1 MKFSISSVGCSKPS
15 RANTSFLSWA
25 FIVLARG
32 FCVGML
38 CNSMLA
44 GNWPAY
50 RADINRSAIGQSAL
64 DSTLSLEW
72 VFHPDQPP
80 IPAWPMPGEE
90 TPRMHTD
97 RAFHVVV
104 SDQTA
109 IFGSSVDHLLRAVD
123 THTGELRWRFFA
135 DGPIRFAPY
144 IDGDRVYFGADD
156 GYVYCLRLQ
165 DGSLVWR
172 YRPSPADEYVIG
184 NSRMVSLWPVRTGLI
199 VDQGIVYVGAGV
211 FPYEGLYI
219 CAVDANSGKEIWK
232 NDTAGDLAWGLQ
244 YGGMAPQGYLLAS
257 DSTLYVPSGRGMPA
271 AFDRLDGHFIRFLS
285 QGGKTGGSWALL
297 DQGKLIAGVNS
308 QGNPAKVVFDDQTG
322 KRQGDLFAQYPGI
335 DLVMTDSMA
344 YTVIEGGIVAIDR
357 QVHQSAI
364 AESAKIAKEEKTLN
378 DQLREARK
386 KYDALKVRQTEL
398 ETLKTIESEKEYS
411 ENTLAIQA
419 GQSQQVHL
427 SGQLAAL
434 SSQKKSLIGKPVKWR
449 FQKPGLGVIA
459 MSGDTLVVGGLD
471 FMITLDRHTGKVGSE
486 HKVNGLLLGIAIANG
501 RAFASTDEGKVYCFS
516 EDFPGAPRVIKE
528 ERVTHPY
535 GDDAI
540 QSTYKA
546 AAASILKESGVQK
559 GWCLVMDGGE
569 GRLAYELAS
578 QSQLNILAIEPDPNK
593 VRVAR
598 EHLLHAGLYGSRVT
612 IASWQYGGLPDYFAN
627 LVVSDGLIRG
637 EPLRAPVE
645 EILRVLRPAG
655 GVLMLGHP
663 EADRSL
669 PVSDW
674 SKWAGN
680 HPLPPKK
687 SVHAD
692 GNWMQFVRGKL
703 EGAGSWN
710 GLYGNAANTGSSP
723 DQLVK
728 DPLGVLW
735 YGEPG
740 SEHMLERHARSV
752 SPLAVNGRLYVQGM
766 EVVMGY
772 DAYNGT
778 QLWEKTILGAVRA
791 RADVDGS
798 NIFANEAFLFVA
810 AHDKTYQLDG
820 LTGETVHEFKVPSNS
835 DDSQRRWGFLAV
847 EGDILFG
854 SGAPALVADYG
865 VVWKEMVDGDQ
876 WKPDGEIP
884 TKIREFPGRGN
895 KKVVQYFKEKF
906 PTPNKLAYD
915 EFKRD
920 GYHWRYIAKYP
931 SWAPDHQPS
940 PVSDTMMISDSV
952 FAYDIRS
959 GQLLWEHQGAR
970 IPQISMA
977 IGEGKLFLV
986 KSDLNETE
994 KNQAL
999 EDRLRMIQNGVYS
1012 QHEEENLPIKDRD
1025 LRRIVAID
1033 FRTGEELWSRPMD
1046 MSGNGGTK
1054 MGMAYQDGRIVF
1066 FGHYSN
1072 HDQNAFVA
1080 GNLQWRRVTVLNAG
1094 NGETYWSKPLNY
1106 RRRPL
1111 IMGDT
1116 IVIEPRACSLTTGE
1130 IKTRQH
1136 PITGEEVEWEFLRPG
1151 HSCGVVTA
1159 SPNSL
1164 FFRSFSAAIV
1174 NMDQD
1179 AGLELFGGT
1188 RPGCWNSMIPANGLL
1203 TLQESSAGCTCSYSL
1218 RTTVVMKTKEQKGQG
1233 EWSVFISNSPT
1244 KPVAHLAL
1252 NLGAPGDMR
1261 SQDGIMWF
1269 GYPRPDTSDGQGPF
1283 KDYGVKFDLN
1293 QNPEA
1298 KVKRQDFRGITI
1310 EGSDQP
1316 WLFTSSLNDLR
1327 TLQIPLLDD
1336 GSEPGM
1342 YTVRMGFLVEEH
1354 STDEEGL
1361 FDILLQ
1367 GNTVERNVNVR
1378 VESGKADYA
1387 VMKEYS
1393 GIKVETDLNIRFML
1407 PSPNGEKSIGTR
1419 VQCLEIIRE
1428 DQPMQRPL
1436 ELNPFN

>member
-1 MKFSISSVGCSKPS
+1 MKFPTSSVGWSKLLPAYSSFSSWYTTFLAWGLCAGLICSS
-15 RANTSFLSWA
+15 
-25 FIVLARG
+25 VLG
-32 FCVGML
+32 D
-38 CNSMLA
+38 
-44 GNWPAY
+44 NWPAY

-64 DSTLSLEW
+64 GSILSPEW

-104 SDQTA
+104 SERTA
-109 IFGSSVDHLLRAVD
+109 IFGSSVDHLLRALD
-123 THTGELRWRFFA
+123 TRTGKLKWRFFA
-135 DGPIRFAPY
+135 EGPIRFAPY

-156 GYVYCLRLQ
+156 GYVYCLHLEE
-165 DGSLVWR
+165 GKLLWR

-199 VDQGIVYVGAGV
+199 VDKGIVYVGAGV

-219 CAVDANSGKEIWK
+219 CAIDAKTGNEIWK

-271 AFDRLDGHFIRFLS
+271 AFDRQDGHFIRFLS
-285 QGGKTGGSWALL
+285 QGGKTGGSWALM
-297 DQGKLIAGVNS
+297 DQDKLIAGVNS
-308 QGNPAKVVFDDQTG
+308 QGNPAKIVFDEKTG

-335 DLVMTDSMA
+335 DLVMTDRMA

-357 QVHQSAI
+357 QLHQAAI
-364 AESAKIAKEEKTLN
+364 TESATISKDEKTLN
-378 DQLREARK
+378 NQLRELRK
-386 KYDALKVRQTEL
+386 EYDALKLRQTEL
-398 ETLKTIESEKEYS
+398 EGLKEVGDEKEHS
-411 ENTLAIQA
+411 ENSLAIQA
-419 GQSQQVHL
+419 GQAQQVDI
-427 SGQLAAL
+427 SGQLATLASRKKAL
-434 SSQKKSLIGKPVKWR
+434 VGKPVKWR
-449 FQKPGLGVIA
+449 FQKAGLGVIA
-459 MSGDTLVVGGLD
+459 MSGDTLVAGGNE
-471 FMITLDRHTGKVGSE
+471 FMITLDRHTGQLGSE
-486 HKVNGLLLGIAIANG
+486 HKVNGLLLGIAIADG
-501 RAFASTDEGKVYCFS
+501 RAFASTDEGKIHCFS
-516 EDFPGAPRVIKE
+516 DTFPGAPREIRE
-528 ERVTHPY
+528 ERVIHPY
-535 GDDAI
+535 ANDAV
-540 QSTYKA
+540 QSIYKA
-546 AAASILKESGVQK
+546 AAGSILKESGVTK
-559 GWCLVMDGGE
+559 GWCLVMDSGE
-569 GRLAYELAS
+569 GRLAYELAR
-578 QSQLNILAIEPDPNK
+578 QSQLNIVAIESDPHK

-598 EHLLHAGLYGSRVT
+598 DYLLKAGLYGSRVSVT
-612 IASWQYGGLPDYFAN
+612 SWQYSELPDYFAN
-627 LVVSDGLIRG
+627 LIVSDGLVRG
-637 EPLRAPVE
+637 EPLGAPVE

-655 GVLMLGHP
+655 GVLMLGQP
-663 EADRSL
+663 NVGGSL
-669 PVSDW
+669 PISDW
-674 SKWAGN
+674 SMWTGK
-680 HPLPPKK
+680 HSLPLEKP
-687 SVHAD
+687 VQAD
-692 GNWMQFVRGKL
+692 GKWRQFIRGKL
-703 EGAGSWN
+703 DGAGSWN
-710 GLYGNAANTGSSP
+710 GLYANAGNTGSSP

-752 SPLAVNGRLYVQGM
+752 SPLAINGRLYVQGM

-778 QLWEKTILGAVRA
+778 QLWERTIPGAVRA

-798 NIFANEAFLFVA
+798 NIFANDTSLFVA

-820 LTGETVHEFKVPSNS
+820 KTGETLHEFVVPPRT
-835 DDSQRRWGFLAV
+835 DGSQRRWGFLAV

-854 SGAPALVADYG
+854 SGAPSLAADYG
-865 VVWKEMVDGDQ
+865 VVWKEMVDGNR
-876 WKPDGEIP
+876 WKSDDDIP
-884 TKIREFPGRGN
+884 EEIREFPGRGDKN
-895 KKVVQYFKEKF
+895 VVQYFKEKF

-920 GYHWRYIAKYP
+920 GYHWRYVAKYP
-931 SWAPDHQPS
+931 NWMPDHQPS

-952 FAYDIRS
+952 FAYDIHD
-959 GQLLWEHQGAR
+959 GKFLWEHHGAR

-977 IGEGKLFLV
+977 VGEGKLFLV
-986 KSDLNETE
+986 KSDLNEAE
-994 KNQAL
+994 KTQAM
-999 EDRLRMIQNGVYS
+999 EDRLRMIQNGIYS
-1012 QHEEENLPIKDRD
+1012 QHEEENLAVTDRD
-1025 LRRIVAID
+1025 LRRVVAVD

-1046 MSGNGGTK
+1046 MSGTGGTK
-1054 MGMAYQDGRIVF
+1054 MGMAYQDGRLLF

-1072 HDQNAFVA
+1072 HDQNAFVD

-1159 SPNSL
+1159 SPHSL

-1218 RTTVVMKTKEQKGQG
+1218 RTTVVMKSKEQKGHG
-1233 EWSVFISNSPT
+1233 EWSVFISNNPT

-1261 SQDGIMWF
+1261 SKDGVMWF

-1298 KVKRQDFRGITI
+1298 KVKRQDFRGVTI
-1310 EGSDQP
+1310 DGSDRP

-1327 TLQIPLLDD
+1327 TLRISLLDE
-1336 GSEPGM
+1336 GSEPAL
-1342 YTVRMGFLVEEH
+1342 YTVRMGFLAKDR
-1354 STDEEGL
+1354 STDEQGV
-1361 FDILLQ
+1361 FDVLLQ
-1367 GNTVERNVNVR
+1367 GKTVEENVKLS
-1378 VESGKADYA
+1378 VESGKADRA
-1387 VMKEYS
+1387 VMKEYT
-1393 GIKVETDLNIRFML
+1393 GIKVQTDLDIRFNL
-1407 PSPNGEKSIGTR
+1407 LATGEGMR

-1428 DQPMQRPL
+1428 DQAMRRPL
-1436 ELNPFN
+1436 DLNPFN